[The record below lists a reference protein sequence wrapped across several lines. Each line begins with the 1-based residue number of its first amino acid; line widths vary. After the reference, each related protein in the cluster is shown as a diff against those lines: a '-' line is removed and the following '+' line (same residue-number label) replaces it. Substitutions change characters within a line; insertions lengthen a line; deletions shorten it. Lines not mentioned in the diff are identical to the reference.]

1 MPRNFKKS
9 FIGIV
14 VSTKMAKTIV
24 VKVETKYLHPRFK
37 KLVITHKKYHAHD
50 EKQEAK
56 VGDRVKIMQTRPL
69 SKTKFYRL
77 DSILEKAK

>member
-1 MPRNFKKS
+1 MQRNFKKT

-50 EKQEAK
+50 EKGEAK
-56 VGDRVKIMQTRPL
+56 IGDRVKIMQTRPL

-77 DSILEKAK
+77 ETILEKAK